1 MRTLAIRRRAPPTT
15 RPTRRLRRALALGLG
30 VALFAGALAQP
41 APTPGG
47 TLVIGI
53 ATSPGHLNP
62 AISTG
67 SEVHTVADSIFN
79 GLVALDDQAVPQPD
93 LAISWSVN
101 DDATVYT
108 FTLAEGVRWHDGAPF
123 TSADVRFTFEE
134 VLLRYH
140 ARTRSGLEG
149 RLERIETPDDRTVA
163 FHFAEPYAPLL
174 QQLNVTEAPILPRHV
189 YADAADATTAA
200 ANLRPVGTGPFRFVS
215 FDADAQ
221 VVLERNPDY
230 FKEGLPYLD
239 RVVFRIVPDASTRLL
254 ALERG
259 ELDVIAG
266 VPTSELERIAASPTL
281 TTYAP
286 NSGPGGG
293 FCVMTMTFNLEREL
307 LANRAVRVA
316 LAHAIDR
323 QRLVDQV
330 LYGSGRVATGPIH
343 SGLVAFYSDD
353 VTAYPFDPE
362 RAARLLDEAGY
373 PVGADGVRFALDFVH
388 FPQFAKYGDVLRQNL
403 AEVGVRLELVALDR
417 ATFVT
422 RVFTQRDF
430 DTGVIS
436 YCNNTDPA
444 IGVARVYLSSNIGD
458 IPFSNAGAYANA
470 DVDRLFREA
479 AVLADVGERAERY
492 RAVQRLLTAELP
504 YLWLVETAGVS
515 ASGAHVRDL
524 APWSGSPAERAWV
537 AR

>member
-1 MRTLAIRRRAPPTT
+1 MTHA
-15 RPTRRLRRALALGLG
+15 RLPHRALALGL
-30 VALFAGALAQP
+30 ALALALALVAGAHAQGD
-41 APTPGG
+41 PTPGG

-53 ATSPGHLNP
+53 TTSPGHLNP

-79 GLVALDDQAVPQPD
+79 GLVSLDDQALPRPD
-93 LAISWSVN
+93 LATAWTVN

-123 TSADVRFTFEE
+123 TSADVRFTFEQ

-149 RLERIETPDDRTVA
+149 RLAGIDTPDDRTVV
-163 FHFAEPYAPLL
+163 FRFTEPYAPLL

-189 YADAADATTAA
+189 YEGVADVTTAA
-200 ANLRPVGTGPFRFVS
+200 ANLAPIGTGPFRFVA
-215 FDADAQ
+215 FDADEQ

-239 RVVFRIVPDASTRLL
+239 RLVFRIVPDATTRLL

-259 ELDVIAG
+259 ELDFVSG
-266 VPTSELERIAASPTL
+266 VPASEAERIAASPAL
-281 TTYAP
+281 TSYAP

-307 LANRAVRVA
+307 LADRAVREA

-323 QRLVDQV
+323 QQLLDQV
-330 LYGSGRVATGPIH
+330 LYGAGRVATGPIH
-343 SGLVAFYSDD
+343 SGLASFYTDD
-353 VTAYPFDPE
+353 VAQYPFDPQL
-362 RAARLLDEAGY
+362 AARLLDEAGY
-373 PVGADGVRFALDFVH
+373 PVGADGVRFTFDFLH
-388 FPQFAKYGDVLRQNL
+388 FPAFAKYGEVLRQNL
-403 AEVGVRLELVALDR
+403 AAVGVGVELVALDR
-417 ATFVT
+417 AAFVT
-422 RVFTQRDF
+422 RVFTQRAF
-430 DTGVIS
+430 DTGVVS

-458 IPFSNAGAYANA
+458 IPFSNAGAYANPE
-470 DVDRLFREA
+470 VDRLFAEA
-479 AVLADVGERAERY
+479 ATLADPGERAERY
-492 RAVQRLLTAELP
+492 AAVQQVLTAELP
-504 YLWLVETAGVS
+504 YLWLVETARLS
-515 ASGAHVRDL
+515 ASAALVRGL
-524 APWSGSPAERAWV
+524 EPWNG
-537 AR
+537 

>member
-1 MRTLAIRRRAPPTT
+1 MQAFTRTHRALTF
-15 RPTRRLRRALALGLG
+15 ALAL
-30 VALFAGALAQP
+30 ALTAVGHAQGT
-41 APTPGG
+41 PTPGG

-53 ATSPGHLNP
+53 VANPGHLNP

-67 SEVHTVADSIFN
+67 SEVHAVADSIFN
-79 GLVALDDQAVPQPD
+79 GLVALDDQATPRPD
-93 LAISWSVN
+93 LAIGWSVN

-108 FTLAEGVRWHDGAPF
+108 FELAPNVRWHDGMPF

-140 ARTRSGLEG
+140 ARTRSGLDG
-149 RLERIETPDDRTVA
+149 RLERIETPDDHTVV

-189 YADAADATTAA
+189 YAEEPDVTTAA
-200 ANLRPVGTGPFRFVS
+200 ANLRPIGTGPFRFVS
-215 FDADAQ
+215 YDADDQ
-221 VVLERNPDY
+221 VVLERNDDY
-230 FKEGLPYLD
+230 FKAGLPYVD
-239 RVVFRIVPDASTRLL
+239 RLVFRIVPDATTRLL

-266 VPTSELERIAASPTL
+266 VPASEFERIAASPAL

-293 FCVMTMTFNLEREL
+293 FCVMTLAFNLDREL
-307 LANRAVRVA
+307 LADRAVRVA

-323 QRLVDQV
+323 AQLVDQV

-343 SGLVAFYSDD
+343 SGMAAFYTDD
-353 VTAYPFDPE
+353 VTTYPFDPE
-362 RAARLLDEAGY
+362 LAARLLDQAGY
-373 PVGADGVRFALDFVH
+373 PAGADGVRFTLDFLH
-388 FPQFAKYGDVLRQNL
+388 FPAFAKYGEVARQNL
-403 AEVGVRLELVALDR
+403 AEVGVHVELVALDR
-417 ATFVT
+417 AAFVT

-430 DTGVIS
+430 DTAVIS

-458 IPFSNAGAYANA
+458 IPFSNAGAYANPE
-470 DVDRLFREA
+470 VDRLFAEA
-479 AVLADVGERAERY
+479 ATLADVGERAARY
-492 RAVQRLLTAELP
+492 AAVQRLLTEELP
-504 YLWLVETAGVS
+504 YLWLVETTGLS
-515 ASGAHVRDL
+515 ASAASVRGL
-524 APWSGSPAERAWV
+524 EPWNGSPAERAWI

>member
-1 MRTLAIRRRAPPTT
+1 MTP
-15 RPTRRLRRALALGLG
+15 LRRALVLA
-30 VALFAGALAQP
+30 VALALAAAARAQD
-41 APTPGG
+41 APVPGG

-67 SEVHTVADSIFN
+67 SEVHTVADSIFS

-93 LAISWSVN
+93 LAVAWSVN

-108 FTLAEGVRWHDGAPF
+108 FTLADDVRWHDGAPF

-149 RLERIETPDDRTVA
+149 RLERIETPDERTVV
-163 FHFAEPYAPLL
+163 FRFREPYAPLL

-189 YADAADATTAA
+189 YEGVADATTAA
-200 ANLRPVGTGPFRFVS
+200 ANLRPIGTGPFRFVS
-215 FDADAQ
+215 YAADEQ

-239 RVVFRIVPDASTRLL
+239 RLVFRIVPDATTRLL

-259 ELDVIAG
+259 ELDVVAG
-266 VPTSELERIAASPTL
+266 VPASEAARLEASPDL

-293 FCVMTMTFNLEREL
+293 FCVMTLAFNLEREL
-307 LANRAVRVA
+307 LADHAVRVA

-323 QRLVDQV
+323 QQLVDQV

-343 SGLVAFYSDD
+343 SGLTAFYTDD
-353 VTAYPFDPE
+353 VTRYPFDPE

-373 PVGADGVRFALDFVH
+373 PAGADGVRFAIDFLH
-388 FPQFAKYGDVLRQNL
+388 FPAFAKYGEVLRQNL
-403 AEVGVRLELVALDR
+403 AAVGVRLELVALDR
-417 ATFVT
+417 AAFVT

-430 DTGVIS
+430 DTGVVS

-444 IGVARVYLSSNIGD
+444 IGVARVYVSSNIGD
-458 IPFSNAGAYANA
+458 IPFSNAGAYANPE
-470 DVDRLFREA
+470 VDRLFAEA
-479 AVLADVGERAERY
+479 AALADVEARAERY
-492 RAVQRLLTAELP
+492 RDVQQVLTDELP
-504 YLWLVETAGVS
+504 YLWLVES
-515 ASGAHVRDL
+515 ASLSASAASVRDL
-524 APWSGSPAERAWV
+524 APWSGSPAERAWI

>member
-1 MRTLAIRRRAPPTT
+1 MTHPTRSARAIVLALAI
-15 RPTRRLRRALALGLG
+15 ALTALGH
-30 VALFAGALAQP
+30 AQDP
-41 APTPGG
+41 VPGG

-79 GLVALDDQAVPQPD
+79 GLVSLDDQAAPRPD
-93 LAISWSVN
+93 LAASWTVN

-108 FTLAEGVRWHDGAPF
+108 FTLADGVRWHDGVPF

-149 RLERIETPDDRTVA
+149 RLARIETPDDRTVA
-163 FHFAEPYAPLL
+163 FHFTEPYAPLL

-189 YADAADATTAA
+189 YAGVADVTTAA
-200 ANLRPVGTGPFRFVS
+200 ANLRPIGTGPFRFVS
-215 FDADAQ
+215 FDADEQ

-230 FKEGLPYLD
+230 FKEGLPHLD

-259 ELDVIAG
+259 ELDVVSG
-266 VPTSELERIAASPTL
+266 VPASEAARVEASPAL
-281 TTYAP
+281 TTYTP

-293 FCVMTMTFNLEREL
+293 FCVMTMTVNLERAL
-307 LANRAVRVA
+307 LADHAVRVA

-323 QRLVDQV
+323 QQLVEQV

-343 SGLVAFYSDD
+343 SGLAAFYTDD
-353 VTAYPFDPE
+353 VATYPFDPE
-362 RAARLLDEAGY
+362 RAAHLLDEAGY
-373 PVGADGVRFALDFVH
+373 PMGTDGVRFAIDFLH
-388 FPQFAKYGDVLRQNL
+388 FPAFAKYGEVLRQNL
-403 AEVGVRLELVALDR
+403 AQVGVRLELVALDR
-417 ATFVT
+417 AAFVT

-430 DTGVIS
+430 DTAVIS

-444 IGVARVYLSSNIGD
+444 IGVARVYVSSNIGD
-458 IPFSNAGAYANA
+458 IPFSNAGAYANPE
-470 DVDRLFREA
+470 VDRLFAEA
-479 AVLADVGERAERY
+479 AALADLEARAERY
-492 RAVQRLLTAELP
+492 RDVQRLLTEELP
-504 YLWLVETAGVS
+504 YLWLVETAGVTAS
-515 ASGAHVRDL
+515 AAYVQGLEA
-524 APWSGSPAERAWV
+524 WSGSPVERAWI

>member
-1 MRTLAIRRRAPPTT
+1 MTHPDRF
-15 RPTRRLRRALALGLG
+15 LRRAAALLLAL
-30 VALFAGALAQP
+30 ALAAGGHAQE

-79 GLVALDDQAVPQPD
+79 GLVALDDQAVPQPE
-93 LAISWSVN
+93 LATSWSVN

-108 FTLAEGVRWHDGAPF
+108 FTLADGVRWHDGAPF

-134 VLLRYH
+134 VLLRFH
-140 ARTRSGLEG
+140 SRTRSSLGG
-149 RLERIETPDDRTVA
+149 RLARIDTPDDRTVA
-163 FHFAEPYAPLL
+163 FHFDEPYAPLL
-174 QQLNVTEAPILPRHV
+174 QQLTVTEAPILPRHV
-189 YADAADATTAA
+189 YAEAADATTAA
-200 ANLRPVGTGPFRFVS
+200 ANLRPIGTGPFRFVAY
-215 FDADAQ
+215 DPDDQ
-221 VVLERNPDY
+221 VVLERNDDY
-230 FKEGLPYLD
+230 FEEGLPYLD

-259 ELDVIAG
+259 ELDFVAG
-266 VPTSELERIAASPTL
+266 VPASEFERIAASPAL

-293 FCVMTMTFNLEREL
+293 FCVMTMTFNLERAL

-323 QRLVDQV
+323 QQLVDQV

-343 SGLVAFYSDD
+343 SGLANFYTDD
-353 VTAYPFDPE
+353 VTAYAFDPA

-373 PVGADGVRFALDFVH
+373 PAGADGVRFAIDFLH
-388 FPQFAKYGDVLRQNL
+388 FPQFAKYGEVLRQNL

-417 ATFVT
+417 AAFVT
-422 RVFTQRDF
+422 RMFGQRDF
-430 DTGVIS
+430 DTGVVS

-458 IPFSNAGAYANA
+458 VPFSNAGAYANA
-470 DVDRLFREA
+470 DVDRLFAEA
-479 AVLADVGERAERY
+479 ASLAGIEARAERY
-492 RAVQRLLTAELP
+492 RAVQRLLTADLP
-504 YLWLVETAGVS
+504 YLWLVES
-515 ASGAHVRDL
+515 ASLSASAAYVRGL
-524 APWSGSPAERAWV
+524 APWSGSPATRAWI